1 MTLVLLIDLRE
12 YSPLIKYKAGFR
24 DYVPISRQ
32 ILWVH
37 YWYKLWLERTVGS
50 RDGGALGDKSEN
62 SNSSQGL
69 AWKGYSCSQAMLA
82 RKKVELDTMMLSR
95 VTHPDLVQTT

>member
-1 MTLVLLIDLRE
+1 MKRKIKLE
-12 YSPLIKYKAGFR
+12 YPDSWQEQFANKSKLPG
-24 DYVPISRQ
+24 